1 MIKDPLSP
9 EAIIR
14 NEADNGWLR
23 FSDPIRVVEAHAL
36 CDVIPALD
44 EIEAACAD
52 GLTAVGWIAYEA
64 APAFDASLSCKCSR
78 LPLLLFG
85 IYDSALPWE
94 LAPAKNLALELSP
107 QLTKTSYA
115 AKLGKIKQLLQSGDS
130 YQVNLT
136 HQLTGECEHD
146 GETVFASMYRNQP
159 AAGSVFMNWGSHA
172 LCSVSPELFFSLDGR
187 QIRMQPMK
195 GTRPRGATV
204 KEDQRLYSDL
214 QTSEKERAENLMIV
228 DMIRNDLSRI
238 AHSGSV
244 AVDELFQ
251 IVDLPTV
258 WQKIS
263 TVSAQTSAS
272 LAEIFSALFPCS
284 SITGA
289 PKARTMAIIESLE
302 SAPRGIYT
310 GAVGVIRPDRKIRF
324 QVAIRSLLLDTKTR
338 IAKYGVGSGIV
349 WDSDV
354 ESEWQET
361 MVKAKVVTDAP
372 AEFCLLE
379 TMRFE
384 PASGVLRLDH
394 HMHRVQDSAAFFG
407 FSIDTTAIRS
417 ALTGFIAVTDR
428 KLRLLVSRDGS
439 FVLENHDPGV
449 EGQPMRLCVAQQAV
463 QSNDVFLRHKTTNR
477 QVYEMSREQLNGC
490 DDVILWNERGELTE
504 TTICNLY
511 LELGGELLT
520 PDSSSGLLKGTY
532 RQQLLNSGKA
542 RQAVLTREDLNQAT
556 RLFVSNSVRGF
567 CEARLWGSE

>member
-1 MIKDPLSP
+1 LIRESLNP
-9 EAIIR
+9 EVIIR
-14 NEADNGWLR
+14 NETDNGWLR
-23 FSDPIRVVEAHAL
+23 FSDPVRVVVAHAL
-36 CDVIPALD
+36 SEVIPALD

-52 GLTAVGWIAYEA
+52 GLTAIGWIAYEA
-64 APAFDASLSCKCSR
+64 APAFDASLSCKCSQ

-85 IYDSALPWE
+85 IYATAVPCE

-159 AAGSVFMNWGSHA
+159 GAGSMFMNWGSHA
-172 LCSVSPELFFSLDGR
+172 LCSVSPELFFSLDGS
-187 QIRMQPMK
+187 QIRMQPMM
-195 GTRPRGATV
+195 GARPRGTTG
-204 KEDQRLYSDL
+204 EENQRLYSDL

-258 WQKIS
+258 WQKTS
-263 TVSAQTSAS
+263 TVSAQTS
-272 LAEIFSALFPCS
+272 
-284 SITGA
+284 A

-324 QVAIRSLLLDTKTR
+324 QVAIRSLLLDTKTH
-338 IAKYGVGSGIV
+338 IAEYAVGSGII

-379 TMRFE
+379 TMRFD
-384 PASGVLRLDH
+384 PANGVLRLHH
-394 HMHRVQDSAAFFG
+394 HMHRVQESAEFFG

-417 ALTGFIAVTDR
+417 ALTSFIAVTDR

-439 FVLENHDPGV
+439 FVLENHDVGV
-449 EGQPMRLCVAQQAV
+449 EGEPMRLRVAQRAV
-463 QSNDVFLRHKTTNR
+463 QSEDVFLRHKTTNR
-477 QVYEMSREQLNGC
+477 QVYEMPREQLNGC

-532 RQQLLNSGKA
+532 RQQLLDSGKV
-542 RQAVLTREDLNQAT
+542 RQAVLTREDLDQAT

-567 CEARLWGSE
+567 CEATLSKE

>member
-1 MIKDPLSP
+1 M
-9 EAIIR
+9 
-14 NEADNGWLR
+14 
-23 FSDPIRVVEAHAL
+23 
-36 CDVIPALD
+36 
-44 EIEAACAD
+44 
-52 GLTAVGWIAYEA
+52 
-64 APAFDASLSCKCSR
+64 
-78 LPLLLFG
+78 
-85 IYDSALPWE
+85 
-94 LAPAKNLALELSP
+94 
-107 QLTKTSYA
+107 KTSYA

-136 HQLTGECEHD
+136 HQLTGECKHD

-310 GAVGVIRPDRKIRF
+310 GAVGVIRPDRKMRF
-324 QVAIRSLLLDTKTR
+324 QVAIRSLLLDTKIH
-338 IAKYGVGSGIV
+338 IAEYGVGSGIV
-349 WDSDV
+349 WNSDV

-379 TMRFE
+379 TMRFD
-384 PASGVLRLDH
+384 PANGVLRLHH
-394 HMHRVQDSAAFFG
+394 HMRRVQESAEFFG

-417 ALTGFIAVTDR
+417 ALTGFIADTDR

-520 PDSSSGLLKGTY
+520 PDSSSGLLKGSY
-532 RQQLLNSGKA
+532 RQQLLDSGKV
-542 RQAVLTREDLNQAT
+542 RQAILTREEDLDQAT
-556 RLFVSNSVRGF
+556 QLFVSNSVRGF
-567 CEARLWGSE
+567 CEATLSKE

>member
-1 MIKDPLSP
+1 MMG
-9 EAIIR
+9 A
-14 NEADNGWLR
+14 
-23 FSDPIRVVEAHAL
+23 
-36 CDVIPALD
+36 
-44 EIEAACAD
+44 
-52 GLTAVGWIAYEA
+52 
-64 APAFDASLSCKCSR
+64 
-78 LPLLLFG
+78 
-85 IYDSALPWE
+85 
-94 LAPAKNLALELSP
+94 
-107 QLTKTSYA
+107 
-115 AKLGKIKQLLQSGDS
+115 
-130 YQVNLT
+130 
-136 HQLTGECEHD
+136 
-146 GETVFASMYRNQP
+146 
-159 AAGSVFMNWGSHA
+159 
-172 LCSVSPELFFSLDGR
+172 
-187 QIRMQPMK
+187 
-195 GTRPRGATV
+195 RPRGTTG
-204 KEDQRLYSDL
+204 EENQRLYSDL

-258 WQKIS
+258 WQKTS
-263 TVSAQTSAS
+263 TVSAQTS
-272 LAEIFSALFPCS
+272 
-284 SITGA
+284 A

-324 QVAIRSLLLDTKTR
+324 QVAIRSLLLDTKTH
-338 IAKYGVGSGIV
+338 IAEYAVGSGII

-379 TMRFE
+379 TMRFD
-384 PASGVLRLDH
+384 PANGVLRLHH
-394 HMHRVQDSAAFFG
+394 HMHRVQESAEFFG

-439 FVLENHDPGV
+439 FVLENHDVGV
-449 EGQPMRLCVAQQAV
+449 EGEPMRLRVAQRAV
-463 QSNDVFLRHKTTNR
+463 QSEDVFLRHKTTNR
-477 QVYEMSREQLNGC
+477 QVYEMPREQLNGC

-520 PDSSSGLLKGTY
+520 PDSSSGVLKGTY
-532 RQQLLNSGKA
+532 RQQLLDSGKV
-542 RQAVLTREDLNQAT
+542 RQAVLTREDLDQAT

-567 CEARLWGSE
+567 CEATLSKE